1 MIAVANGANENA
13 TSTIIY
19 CYRVSV
25 KLQFNKLVLSSERLP
40 SFFVGGGAVRDISS
54 NLHVHFVTV
63 HLMQGTI
70 V

>member
-25 KLQFNKLVLSSERLP
+25 KLQFNKLVISSERLP

-54 NLHVHFVTV
+54 NLHLCIFTFYS
-63 HLMQGTI
+63 I
-70 V
+70 YDKID